1 MASQQPPPALEP
13 MRVYLDRSR
22 ELQAAKPIVA
32 HYLRVFAMNIAL
44 QLRSRLRPAD
54 LVYVSSLMDSLE
66 QERTQLEAQRAAKH
80 PQETIREFAIDLSNR
95 ARSADKPEV
104 SIPNPSQRWTIVD
117 APKVAQAYHAS
128 AVVLDSLRQ
137 FAPLAP
143 DLAQRQQSA
152 HKRSQQ

>member
-66 QERTQLEAQRAAKH
+66 QERNG
-80 PQETIREFAIDLSNR
+80 SNR
-95 ARSADKPEV
+95 LLINSRF
-104 SIPNPSQRWTIVD
+104 
-117 APKVAQAYHAS
+117 
-128 AVVLDSLRQ
+128 VV
-137 FAPLAP
+137 
-143 DLAQRQQSA
+143 
-152 HKRSQQ
+152 